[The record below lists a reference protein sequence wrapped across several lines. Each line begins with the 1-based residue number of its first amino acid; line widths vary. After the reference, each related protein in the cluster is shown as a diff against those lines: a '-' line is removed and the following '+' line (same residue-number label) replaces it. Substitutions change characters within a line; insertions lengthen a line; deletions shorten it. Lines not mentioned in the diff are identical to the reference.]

1 MDTSPPSPPQIK
13 PQSKQHGAGA
23 ASPAAP
29 MLTLAFIAHDA
40 KKNQLVDFAVRHSE
54 ALRGHQIVATGTTG
68 GRVNAAV
75 PHLPVRLLK
84 SGPLGGDQ
92 QIGALIA
99 EGGIDAMFFFVDPL
113 TPMPHDVDVKALMR
127 LALVYNVPM
136 ALNLA
141 TAEALLTNLVATVPD
156 R

>member
-1 MDTSPPSPPQIK
+1 MKSPTSPV
-13 PQSKQHGAGA
+13 
-23 ASPAAP
+23 
-29 MLTLAFIAHDA
+29 LTLALVAHDA
-40 KKNQLVDFAVRHSE
+40 KKEAMVDFATRHAE
-54 ALRGHQIVATGTTG
+54 ALRGHRIVATGTTG
-68 GRVNAAV
+68 GRVKAAA

-99 EGGIDAMFFFVDPL
+99 ESEIDALFFFVDPL
-113 TPMPHDVDVKALMR
+113 SPMPHDVDVKALMR

-141 TAEALLTNLVATVPD
+141 TAEALLIDLVATVPD